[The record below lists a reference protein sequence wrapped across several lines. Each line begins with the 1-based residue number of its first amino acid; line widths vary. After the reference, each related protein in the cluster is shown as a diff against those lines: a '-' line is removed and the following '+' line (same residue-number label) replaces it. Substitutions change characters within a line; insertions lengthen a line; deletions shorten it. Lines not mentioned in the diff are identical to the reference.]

1 MNASQCGNRWR
12 QTDAKGQDLP
22 SDQVGV
28 MSALLP
34 RAAREADMLIGS
46 EVPG

>member
-1 MNASQCGNRWR
+1 MALG
-12 QTDAKGQDLP
+12 DHVEDVAGAGAGG
-22 SDQVGV
+22 GV